1 MLKKILIVLAV
12 VVVAFLG
19 YASTRPSEYR
29 VERSAPVAAPAEVV
43 FEQIGN
49 FHKWAAWSP
58 WEKLDPKMQK
68 TFEGP
73 ERGVGASYAWK
84 GDDKV
89 GSGKMTITK
98 EDAPKEL
105 GIKLEFLEPF
115 TSVADTTFTL
125 ASQNSEQTQVT
136 WSMAGKSN
144 FMSKVF
150 SVFMDMDKM
159 IGADFEKGLAQLN
172 TVAKVEADKKRAE
185 EAAAAQAAAAA
196 PAPEP
201 TPAP

>member
-1 MLKKILIVLAV
+1 MLKKILIALAV
-12 VVVAFLG
+12 IVVAFLG
-19 YASTRPSEYR
+19 YASMQPDEYR
-29 VERSAPVAAPAEVV
+29 VERSAPMAAPAEVV
-43 FEQIGN
+43 FEQISD
-49 FHKWAAWSP
+49 FRKWAAWSP
-58 WEKLDPKMQK
+58 WEGLDPKMQK

-98 EDAPKEL
+98 EDAPREL
-105 GIKLEFLEPF
+105 GIELEFLEPMAS
-115 TSVADTTFTL
+115 TADTTFTL
-125 ASQNSEQTQVT
+125 TSQNSEQTQVT
-136 WSMAGKSN
+136 WAMAGKNN
-144 FMSKVF
+144 FMGKVF
-150 SVFMDMDKM
+150 CVFMDMDKM

-172 TVAKVEADKKRAE
+172 AAAKSAADKKRAE
-185 EAAAAQAAAAA
+185 EAAAQAAAAA